1 MARAL
6 RTAAVAGVGAV
17 ALVAGTGAVA
27 SAAPTVVW
35 HDGGSAGLGDAPM
48 HEVMGVD
55 EGAAAIAQW
64 WSPTIVQAEPPPP
77 PPPADVDAYR
87 AQLVADGIPV
97 SEQGWVHPLAQGRFT
112 SPFGLRGAIAGV
124 TSAGLHNGVDI
135 SAPLGYPI
143 RSAAAGTVV
152 FTGLGYA
159 YGNTGY
165 LVAVDHGDGVVTTYN
180 HMAQDGIL
188 VTAGDVVREGQII
201 AVVGNEGRSSGPHLH
216 FAVRIDGVA
225 VDPVP
230 YLLSQGIDLHAGT
243 AVTAVPLTQDWLAA
257 QEALRDRRATGTVAP
272 AAPVPTA
279 PVPAAPG
286 PVPVPVEPSP
296 APSPVPTPT
305 PTPEPTPAP
314 TPEPTPTPTPAPEP
328 TPTPTPTPEP
338 TPTPTPTPDPA
349 PAPSPEPSPAP
360 TLAPSPDPTATQSP
374 QPSASLAPSPEPT
387 AAP

>member
-35 HDGGSAGLGDAPM
+35 HDGGATGLGAPM

-64 WSPTIVQAEPPPP
+64 WSPTVVQAEAPPP
-77 PPPADVDAYR
+77 PPPADVDVYR

-124 TSAGLHNGVDI
+124 TSAGLHNGIDI

-216 FAVRIDGVA
+216 FAVRIDGEA

-230 YLLSQGIDLHAGT
+230 YLLSQGIDLRAGT
-243 AVTAVPLTQDWLAA
+243 AVTAVPLTQDWLTA
-257 QEALRDRRATGTVAP
+257 QEALRERRAAGPAVPAVP

-279 PVPAAPG
+279 PVPAPA
-286 PVPVPVEPSP
+286 PSP
-296 APSPVPTPT
+296 APVLTPEPSPSPTPTPVPTPSPVPPPSPT
-305 PTPEPTPAP
+305 PEPTPPPNPEPTPAP
-314 TPEPTPTPTPAPEP
+314 TPAPTPTPSPTPAPEP
-328 TPTPTPTPEP
+328 TP
-338 TPTPTPTPDPA
+338 D
-349 PAPSPEPSPAP
+349 PSPAP
-360 TLAPSPDPTATQSP
+360 TATPSPDPSSTPSP
-374 QPSASLAPSPEPT
+374 NPSASAAPAPEPT
-387 AAP
+387 TTP